1 MKDSGRVT
9 SAALLA
15 VGRGHAGKTADAG
28 ETAEPG
34 DGDAGLL
41 RRVAHGDQQALGELY
56 RRHGRIVLAQIDLVT
71 GDRAVS
77 EEILQDTML
86 AAWRGAGSFRG
97 DSSVRSWLIAIA
109 RRQARD
115 RRRRHRMHT
124 VGDQALNGQP
134 SGTPGPEHVA
144 LDRAEVAEVA
154 AAIRQLAPAH
164 REVLGLVFG
173 AGLSLREA
181 AGVLGVPVGTVKS
194 RMGAARTALSRRL
207 DEKGSPR

>member
-1 MKDSGRVT
+1 VKDSGRVT
-9 SAALLA
+9 GAALLA
-15 VGRGHAGKTADAG
+15 VGRGDGG
-28 ETAEPG
+28 ETPGPG
-34 DGDAGLL
+34 DTDAGLL
-41 RRVAHGDQQALGELY
+41 RRVAHGDQQALAELY
-56 RRHGRIVLAQIDLVT
+56 RRHGRIVLAQINLVT
-71 GDRAVS
+71 GDRAIS

-124 VGDQALNGQP
+124 VGDEALDGQP

-154 AAIRQLAPAH
+154 AAIRELVPPH

-173 AGLSLREA
+173 AGLSLREV
-181 AGVLGVPVGTVKS
+181 AGVLDIPVGTVKS
-194 RMGAARTALSRRL
+194 RLAAARTALSRSL

>member
-1 MKDSGRVT
+1 MKESSRVT

-15 VGRGHAGKTADAG
+15 AGRGHAG
-28 ETAEPG
+28 ETAEAG
-34 DGDAGLL
+34 DSDAELL
-41 RRVAHGDQQALGELY
+41 RRVAGGDQQALAELY
-56 RRHGRIVLAQIDLVT
+56 RRHGRIVLAQIDLVAA
-71 GDRAVS
+71 DRAFS

-124 VGDQALNGQP
+124 VGDEALNGQP
-134 SGTPGPEHVA
+134 SAAPGPEHVA

-154 AAIRQLAPAH
+154 GAIRQLAPAH

-173 AGLSLREA
+173 AGLSLREV
-181 AGVLGVPVGTVKS
+181 AGVLEVPVGTVKS
-194 RMGAARTALSRRL
+194 RMAAARTALSRRL

>member
-1 MKDSGRVT
+1 V
-9 SAALLA
+9 LLPLA
-15 VGRGHAGKTADAG
+15 FYINWRLAILLF
-28 ETAEPG
+28 
-34 DGDAGLL
+34 GLC
-41 RRVAHGDQQALGELY
+41 VVFT
-56 RRHGRIVLAQIDLVT
+56 VLT
-71 GDRAVS
+71 
-77 EEILQDTML
+77 TML
-86 AAWRGAGSFRG
+86 AVWRGAGSFRG

-124 VGDQALNGQP
+124 VGDEALDAQP

-154 AAIRQLAPAH
+154 AAIRELAPSQ

-181 AGVLGVPVGTVKS
+181 AGVLDVPVGTVKS
-194 RMGAARTALSRRL
+194 RLAAARTALSRSL

>member
-1 MKDSGRVT
+1 VKDSGRVT

>member
-1 MKDSGRVT
+1 VKDSGRVT

-15 VGRGHAGKTADAG
+15 VGRGVAE

-41 RRVAHGDQQALGELY
+41 RRVARGDQQALGELY
-56 RRHGRIVLAQIDLVT
+56 RRHGRIILAQINLVA

-97 DSSVRSWLIAIA
+97 DSRVRAWLIAIA

-124 VGDQALNGQP
+124 VGDEVLNGQP

-144 LDRAEVAEVA
+144 LDRA
-154 AAIRQLAPAH
+154 
-164 REVLGLVFG
+164 
-173 AGLSLREA
+173 
-181 AGVLGVPVGTVKS
+181 
-194 RMGAARTALSRRL
+194 ARST
-207 DEKGSPR
+207 

>member
-1 MKDSGRVT
+1 MKDSSRVT
-9 SAALLA
+9 SAVMLA
-15 VGRGHAGKTADAG
+15 VGRGDGEGTADS
-28 ETAEPG
+28 G
-34 DGDAGLL
+34 DRDAGLL
-41 RRVAHGDQQALGELY
+41 RRVAGGDQQALAGLY
-56 RRHGRIVLAQIDLVT
+56 QRHGRIVLAQIYLVT

-86 AAWRGAGSFRG
+86 AAWRGAAAFRG

-115 RRRRHRMHT
+115 RRRRHRMRT
-124 VGDQALNGQP
+124 VGDEALAGQP
-134 SGTPGPEHVA
+134 SGAPGPEHVA

-154 AAIRQLAPAH
+154 AAIRALASPH

-181 AGVLGVPVGTVKS
+181 AGVLEVPVGTVKS
-194 RMGAARTALSRRL
+194 RMAAARTALSRRL